1 VCDLAFSWLQSK
13 RFTFTNLYINIQ
25 QQNMNTE
32 VFKYTATGDRLP
44 EAITV
49 Q

>member
-1 VCDLAFSWLQSK
+1 M
-13 RFTFTNLYINIQ
+13 NIK

-44 EAITV
+44 EATTV
-49 Q
+49 H